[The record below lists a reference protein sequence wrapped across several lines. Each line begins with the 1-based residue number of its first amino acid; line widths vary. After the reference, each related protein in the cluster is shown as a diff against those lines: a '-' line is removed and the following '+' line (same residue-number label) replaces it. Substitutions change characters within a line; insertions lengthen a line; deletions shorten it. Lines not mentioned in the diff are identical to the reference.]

1 MSIGKATVL
10 ALGFVGAIALGI
22 WIGPHVLGRD
32 AAGGRDERPAAPIVQ
47 QPSVPATQRPA
58 SGSASGPASVARA
71 SAPAAVV
78 RASEP
83 ALQKRL
89 KDVLS
94 PGTNMQMAAEG
105 FQSGEAFA
113 TVAHAARNTGTPF
126 VVLKDR
132 IVTKRMSLVAA
143 LRELKPD
150 VDAEAEA
157 TRARNMARSDIAAL
171 SN

>member
-1 MSIGKATVL
+1 M
-10 ALGFVGAIALGI
+10 
-22 WIGPHVLGRD
+22 VLGSRSL
-32 AAGGRDERPAAPIVQ
+32 VL
-47 QPSVPATQRPA
+47 
-58 SGSASGPASVARA
+58 GP
-71 SAPAAVV
+71 
-78 RASEP
+78 
-83 ALQKRL
+83 
-89 KDVLS
+89 VLS
-94 PGTNMQMAAEG
+94 PALDEG
-105 FQSGEAFA
+105 PRTKNQGRSWLLSADGLRKNGSTHERCQLRGENRRGCTHAFQAFA
-113 TVAHAARNTGTPF
+113 TVAHAARNSGTPF